1 MFVQVAP
8 AHDYKGRNL
17 SSIGAEVQYNGRL
30 GSGARKKTPSWSHC
44 RTYKRSLYQD
54 RLGTNIRK
62 AQGKAVFAPAGM
74 ETPAAFAEL
83 MAGLGLAYPKKLDVA
98 VPANMICG
106 V

>member
-1 MFVQVAP
+1 M
-8 AHDYKGRNL
+8 
-17 SSIGAEVQYNGRL
+17 
-30 GSGARKKTPSWSHC
+30 
-44 RTYKRSLYQD
+44 
-54 RLGTNIRK
+54 
-62 AQGKAVFAPAGM
+62 FAPAGM